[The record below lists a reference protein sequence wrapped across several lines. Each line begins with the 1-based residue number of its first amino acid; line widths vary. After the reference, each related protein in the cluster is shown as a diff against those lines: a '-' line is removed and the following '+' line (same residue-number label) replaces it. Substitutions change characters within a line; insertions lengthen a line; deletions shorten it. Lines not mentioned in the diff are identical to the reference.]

1 MIHYLR
7 FCCLYM
13 PISKYCHEFVHI
25 MAVVV
30 LYVIPHITYALTLK
44 ALHIQIF
51 NIHALKTK
59 GDYWWLLILTKNK
72 GWLLILTKKK
82 KKVIIDCFSPLYK
95 VRAHCLNDK
104 FLTSGNKDVGGGWG
118 RLQNFRFCWQVETH

>member
-1 MIHYLR
+1 M
-7 FCCLYM
+7 YM
-13 PISKYCHEFVHI
+13 QISKYCHEFVHI

-59 GDYWWLLILTKNK
+59 GDY
-72 GWLLILTKKK
+72 
-82 KKVIIDCFSPLYK
+82 
-95 VRAHCLNDK
+95 
-104 FLTSGNKDVGGGWG
+104 
-118 RLQNFRFCWQVETH
+118 